1 MEQRIPKSW
10 CLQGADIYFKRAARA
25 SEVTRMTYICVKVR
39 LANLHKTMSCKVK
52 ASSGRAIFDVVRVAA
67 GALGG
72 ALI

>member
-1 MEQRIPKSW
+1 
-10 CLQGADIYFKRAARA
+10 
-25 SEVTRMTYICVKVR
+25 MTYICVEVR